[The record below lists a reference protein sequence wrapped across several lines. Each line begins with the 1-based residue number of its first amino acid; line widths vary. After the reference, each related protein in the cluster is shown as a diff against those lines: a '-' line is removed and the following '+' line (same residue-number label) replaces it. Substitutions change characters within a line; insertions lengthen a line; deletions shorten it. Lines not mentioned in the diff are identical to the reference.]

1 MFPLLKV
8 LSLALVLAALS
19 FFGAGCGSN
28 GSNAQAQLRVLHALS
43 GGPAVD
49 VDVNGTKMFTN
60 LAFDSFQPGSGY
72 VKVPSGGDKVEVF
85 LTGTST
91 DVVPATTL
99 TLNESG
105 LFTIIAAGSTSGTG
119 TQAPA
124 ALLFIDKKTAPA
136 SGNVE
141 FRIIHA
147 TPSLS
152 NTKLDVYVVPPG
164 TNITNLQPQISL
176 VFEEASYVTGLAFAQ
191 SGYSVIFTP
200 NGSKTPLF
208 NPPFGITPPAGSI
221 RTLVLLDNAG
231 GGGTSPTPLV
241 LNDVN

>member
-1 MFPLLKV
+1 MLRLLKA
-8 LSLALVLAALS
+8 LSLTLVLAALS
-19 FFGAGCGSN
+19 FLDAGCGSN
-28 GSNAQAQLRVLHALS
+28 GQAQLRVVHALTD
-43 GGPAVD
+43 GPAVD
-49 VDVNGTKMFTN
+49 VDVNGTKVFTN
-60 LAFDSFQPGSGY
+60 LPFDSFQPGSGY

-91 DVVPATTL
+91 DVIPATTL

-105 LFTIIAAGSTSGTG
+105 MFTIIAAGITSGTA
-119 TQAPA
+119 TLAPA
-124 ALLFIDKKTAPA
+124 AALFIDKKSAPT
-136 SGNVE
+136 SGNIE
-141 FRIIHA
+141 FRIVHA

-152 NTKLDVYVVPPG
+152 NTRLDVYIVPPG
-164 TNITNLQPQISL
+164 TDITNMQPQISL
-176 VFEEASYVTGLAFAQ
+176 AFEEASYVTGLAFAQ
-191 SGYSVIFTP
+191 KGYSVIFTP

-208 NPPFGITPPAGSI
+208 NPPFGIAPPAGSI